1 MVDGEYT
8 PVAFTDA
15 KMVNG
20 QFVITFPEDKIQ
32 NPAGISDNETR
43 LTNNIFIQT
52 SCTVATGIDPFFD
65 YSKLGETWSTP
76 RIVKLPSDIEGER
89 SDPANDKY
97 VAIMGAGMANNNLCA
112 GSALFMVELDNLEE
126 PGRIYGGDQNGGPIT
141 IVDT

>member
-1 MVDGEYT
+1 
-8 PVAFTDA
+8 
-15 KMVNG
+15 MVNG

-112 GSALFMVELDNLEE
+112 GSALFMV
-126 PGRIYGGDQNGGPIT
+126 
-141 IVDT
+141 

>member
-1 MVDGEYT
+1 MVDGEFV
-8 PVAFTDA
+8 PVEFTDA

-20 QFVITFPEDKIQ
+20 QFIITFPENKIQ
-32 NPAGISDNETR
+32 NAGGISDNETR

-89 SDPANDKY
+89 MIQQMINMLQSWVLEWLIIIY
-97 VAIMGAGMANNNLCA
+97 VQ
-112 GSALFMVELDNLEE
+112 ALLYLWLN
-126 PGRIYGGDQNGGPIT
+126 
-141 IVDT
+141 

>member
-1 MVDGEYT
+1 MVNGEFA

-32 NPAGISDNETR
+32 NAGGISDNETR

-52 SCTVATGIDPFFD
+52 SCTSSSGIDPFFD

-76 RIVKLPSDIEGER
+76 RIVDCHQTLKQREKTQQMINMLQLWVQEWLIII
-89 SDPANDKY
+89 Y
-97 VAIMGAGMANNNLCA
+97 VRALLC
-112 GSALFMVELDNLEE
+112 LWLN
-126 PGRIYGGDQNGGPIT
+126 
-141 IVDT
+141 